1 MGASV
6 GAGVGSVI
14 GGGGGGG
21 VSTTSPHTRG
31 TSSLAVQQVSVF
43 VCVYVWL
50 SYRRSLLAH
59 WLVCVYVCMY
69 DYHVAVAY

>member
-14 GGGGGGG
+14 GGGGGGGG

-43 VCVYVWL
+43 VCVYV
-50 SYRRSLLAH
+50 
-59 WLVCVYVCMY
+59 
-69 DYHVAVAY
+69 